1 MHVVLMPAMARPLL
15 LAFLG
20 LSLVAGCTVG
30 DTGGGGGGGNGDPDA
45 GSAGGDAAGDDAPGV
60 VPRLEVSI
68 DKPTLATELMTTNML
83 TVTLTSADGFSGP
96 VALTATVVDAQG
108 QPLDAWP
115 VTLSA
120 SSLNV
125 GANSTASSVAT
136 VIIPS
141 ENRGLAGTVKI
152 EATSSAGTQSVTS
165 AVTALNQI
173 TFGVTLNNGQCEYPT
188 AGDTNITFGTM
199 IRFLNKANDN
209 ITIHVDDGGPY
220 GVPHQPDPG
229 SAPNTAYE
237 KVVTEP
243 TQTPTLQQFSWYC
256 HQPGPNVGKTR
267 VLKPVPAR

>member
-1 MHVVLMPAMARPLL
+1 MLYWWAHMARPLV

-30 DTGGGGGGGNGDPDA
+30 DTGGGGGGSPDATPNGD
-45 GSAGGDAAGDDAPGV
+45 DAAGGDDAPGA
-60 VPRLEVSI
+60 VPRLDVTI

-83 TVTLTSADGFSGP
+83 TVTLTSANGFTGP
-96 VALTATVVDAQG
+96 VTLTASVVDADG
-108 QPLDAWP
+108 QPLAAWP
-115 VTLSA
+115 VALSA

-125 GANSTASSVAT
+125 AANATASSVAT
-136 VIIPS
+136 LTIPS

-152 EATSSAGTQSVTS
+152 EATSSAGTQTVTS

-173 TFGVTLNNGQCEYPT
+173 TFGVTLNNGQCEYPA
-188 AGDTNITFGTM
+188 AGDTNITYGTK
-199 IRFLNKANDN
+199 IRFLNKATTN

-229 SAPNTAYE
+229 SAPDTAYE
-237 KVVTEP
+237 KVITAP
-243 TQTPTLQQFSWYC
+243 AQTPTVQQFSWYC

-267 VLKPVPAR
+267 ILKPVPAT

>member
-1 MHVVLMPAMARPLL
+1 MARPLV

-30 DTGGGGGGGNGDPDA
+30 DTGGPGGGGAPDA
-45 GSAGGDAAGDDAPGV
+45 GGGTGDAPGGGDDAPGA
-60 VPRLEVSI
+60 VPRVDVSI
-68 DKPTLATELMTTNML
+68 DKPTVTTELMTTNML
-83 TVTLTSADGFSGP
+83 TVTVTSANGFAGAVS
-96 VALTATVVDAQG
+96 LTASVVDAQG
-108 QPLDAWP
+108 QPLAAWP

-120 SSLNV
+120 ASLTV
-125 GANSTASSVAT
+125 AANASAQSVAT
-136 VIIPS
+136 LMIPS

-188 AGDTNITFGTM
+188 AGTTNVTYGTKV
-199 IRFLNKANDN
+199 RFLNEADTN

-229 SAPNTAYE
+229 SPPDMAYE

-243 TQTPTLQQFSWYC
+243 TQTPTIQQFSWYC

-267 VLKPVPAR
+267 VLKPVPAT